1 MNPDEKNELATPEQ
15 LAELFDGTMGRPTS
29 MLDTLTVYRSGKE
42 DYFRRGEDKVENVTG
57 VLLYSQRPMRTWWS
71 SEEISDKPPECYSLD
86 GIKPHADS
94 QTAQADACGDCPW
107 DKFGTASKGRGKACK
122 TRAAD
127 FILEVNALD
136 LSLPQI
142 TKTSLPVIDL
152 DPKRVMGPALIRY
165 GIGNREA
172 ADNYAS
178 IVRFAK
184 ERGTYIQGLLCR
196 WGFVKGKSKSNVEYD
211 VVIIEPLARLADAVI
226 QSAIVPLVRTLKG
239 GQALQ
244 VLTAL
249 AGTKE
254 AEEPGAHG

>member
-1 MNPDEKNELATPEQ
+1 VSDEKKNELATPEQ
-15 LAELFDGTMGRPTS
+15 LADLFEGTMGRPTS
-29 MLDTLTVYRSGKE
+29 ILDTLTVYQSGKE
-42 DYFRRGEDKVENVTG
+42 DYFRRGDDKVENVVG
-57 VLLYSQRPMRTWWS
+57 VLLYSQRPMRTWWRS
-71 SEEISDKPPECYSLD
+71 AEISNSPPECYSLD
-86 GIKPHADS
+86 SIKPHADS
-94 QTAQADACGDCPW
+94 QDPQADTCGECAW
-107 DKFGTASKGRGKACK
+107 DKFGTASKGKGKACK

-127 FILEVNALD
+127 FLLEVNALD
-136 LSLPQI
+136 LAIPQI
-142 TKTSLPVIDL
+142 TKTSLPVVAL
-152 DPKRVMGPALIRY
+152 DPKRIMGPALVRY

-211 VVIIEPLARLADAVI
+211 VVIIEPLARLEDAVV
-226 QSAIVPLVRTLKG
+226 QTVIVPLVRTLKG
-239 GQALQ
+239 GQALE